1 MTDQQTPQSNNQNIA
16 QAIQEV
22 SDRAQL
28 LVREEIELAKAEVS
42 AKVSKLIKGAVV
54 GIAAG
59 IFLIFGLFLLLDGF
73 AWLAYWAIPFP
84 EGQFF
89 WGFFVVAASFVV
101 AIDSS
106 APSPAKRPDQTR
118 RLTMS
123 FSIGRTLSHAVAGT
137 ASSPPQI
144 VSTTSALACSY
155 SASPRGK
162 VSKIQPDSTCSMT
175 P

>member
-1 MTDQQTPQSNNQNIA
+1 MTDQQTPQSNNTQNIA
-16 QAIQEV
+16 EAIQDI
-22 SDRAQL
+22 SDRAQV

-89 WGFFVVAASFVV
+89 WGFFVVAAVLFLLG
-101 AIDSS
+101 ALAGLIAARAFKRG
-106 APSPAKRPDQTR
+106 APPTPEMAKRIRETVQSSHPEQT
-118 RLTMS
+118 
-123 FSIGRTLSHAVAGT
+123 V
-137 ASSPPQI
+137 
-144 VSTTSALACSY
+144 
-155 SASPRGK
+155 
-162 VSKIQPDSTCSMT
+162 
-175 P
+175 